1 MGRRGYGGESD
12 RGDVFGDDERLSTER
27 DEVLTCTAS
36 IPHEVRWLLAQS
48 PPT

>member
-1 MGRRGYGGESD
+1 MGRKGHGGESD
-12 RGDVFGDDERLSTER
+12 RGDVLGDDERLSTER

-36 IPHEVRWLLAQS
+36 IPHEERRLLALS